1 MRAGWVLS
9 VWLAGCGAN
18 IGDDDTAGDDMALTD
33 AAAGRSDAATG
44 PDASGELEN
53 TVFAVPDVVDTFVR
67 LSDPTLNYGG
77 SARMCG
83 DTTTDDRRM
92 LLRFDV
98 SSLPIG
104 AEIASATL
112 RLWTGTLTND
122 LSPQTYSAYQV
133 LEAWDEGAEIAAA
146 GSASWNERQPGV
158 AWSVAGVGSGS
169 RGDVVMGSFVPAA
182 LDTEYDLALDPDL
195 VAGWADDRF
204 SNFGIVIVGAGSD
217 GACFATTESP
227 NAGKHPILSVSWR
240 AR

>member
-1 MRAGWVLS
+1 MRPGWLLFV
-9 VWLAGCGAN
+9 LAGCGGA
-18 IGDDDTAGDDMALTD
+18 IGDDDTAGDDVALTD
-33 AAAGRSDAATG
+33 AAVGGSDAAARA
-44 PDASGELEN
+44 DAAGELEN
-53 TVFAVPDVVDTFVR
+53 TVFAVPDVVDTFLR

-77 SARMCG
+77 SARMCS
-83 DTTTDDRRM
+83 DTTTDDRRI

-98 SSLPIG
+98 SSLPVG
-104 AEIASATL
+104 AEIASATV

-133 LEAWDEGAEIAAA
+133 LEAWDEGAEIATA

-158 AWSVAGVGSGS
+158 AWTVAGAGSGS

-182 LDTEYDLALDPDL
+182 NDTEYDLELDPEL
-195 VAGWADDRF
+195 VAGWTDDRF

-227 NAGKHPILSVSWR
+227 DPGKHPILSVNWR
-240 AR
+240 VP